1 MNIVKAII
9 AAIIG
14 GAVACL
20 PIWGAYTIWAWCM
33 ATIPAGAW
41 AGLIQVLLTIV
52 LFLVGGSLTIVLAV
66 GGFILAAA
74 FVGFLLGL
82 M

>member
-1 MNIVKAII
+1 
-9 AAIIG
+9 
-14 GAVACL
+14 
-20 PIWGAYTIWAWCM
+20 M